1 MREWSKIAANYRPME
16 GDVLHPDDCVEI
28 RIKGAVWRV
37 RPLQLPRG
45 IMYTPEFGDTVS
57 LKQTVDPLGNKPMQD
72 RAEELITYLGSNP
85 EGLDGV
91 LAVCIYLG
99 ELLDQQYDIGP
110 DVKSDL
116 LSFRGDEPPAWYEQA
131 IRHASG
137 LSPQVSI
144 LEMAM
149 AIDSETQE
157 EATVAPPR
165 PWWKVW

>member
-72 RAEELITYLGSNP
+72 RAEELLAFLASSP
-85 EGLDGV
+85 EGLVGV
-91 LAVCIYLG
+91 LAVCTYLG
-99 ELLDQQYDIGP
+99 ELLDQQYKLSP
-110 DVKSDL
+110 ATKSDL
-116 LSFRGDEPPAWYEQA
+116 LHFRGDDLPLWYEQA
-131 IRHASG
+131 VRHANG
-137 LSPQVSI
+137 LSPQVS
-144 LEMAM
+144 AM
-149 AIDSETQE
+149 DAIVESLPEPAMKIQ
-157 EATVAPPR
+157 PK